1 MLSSRLTRQIALATG
16 AAALVAMGALTACS
30 KEDKEKPQETKSPT
44 SSAPETPGNAPQPT
58 EKKVG
63 PGGNNSFSPTVK
75 ARPAPT
81 ALPGNVV
88 TGG

>member
-1 MLSSRLTRQIALATG
+1 
-16 AAALVAMGALTACS
+16 MGALTACS
-30 KEDKEKPQETKSPT
+30 KEDKEKPEETKSPT

-58 EKKVG
+58 EKNVG
-63 PGGNNSFSPTVK
+63 PGAGNSFSPTVK

>member
-1 MLSSRLTRQIALATG
+1 MRSSLTRQFALAAG
-16 AAALVAMGALTACS
+16 AVAIVGMGALSACS
-30 KEDKEKPQETKSPT
+30 TETKDKPAET
-44 SSAPETPGNAPQPT
+44 TAPSAPASSNAPSPT
-58 EKKVG
+58 EKNVG